1 MARKKFNTEKVAHE
15 TRAKYKKT
23 SQASRRPKFSSMING
38 KKRSFK
44 SYNRQGG

>member
-1 MARKKFNTEKVAHE
+1 MARRKFNTEKVAHE

-23 SQASRRPKFSSMING
+23 SQASRRPKFSSMNKG
-38 KKRSFK
+38 KKRNFK